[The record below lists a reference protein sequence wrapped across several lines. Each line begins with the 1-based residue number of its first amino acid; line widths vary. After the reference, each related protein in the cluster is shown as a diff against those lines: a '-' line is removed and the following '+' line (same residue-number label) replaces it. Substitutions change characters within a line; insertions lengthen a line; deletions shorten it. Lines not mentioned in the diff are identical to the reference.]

1 MYLRNLSNNTSPR
14 HQENKKINQLHYHY
28 SDCLMFTHPL
38 RMCKRIKVEKFIL
51 ILSDFITSL
60 SLEGELSL
68 SAILYKRVRTK
79 TAN

>member
-1 MYLRNLSNNTSPR
+1 
-14 HQENKKINQLHYHY
+14 
-28 SDCLMFTHPL
+28 MFTHPL

-68 SAILYKRVRTK
+68 SDILYKRVRTK